1 MCETVFERG
10 IGDPHFRRLKQN
22 WPKNRDF
29 RRFKAILGDLRR
41 FKAI

>member
-22 WPKNRDF
+22 WPKNI
-29 RRFKAILGDLRR
+29 ATLGDLRR
-41 FKAI
+41 F